1 MDRDSGI
8 YFKEGSILA
17 ESGLVKVYSYNDDL
31 FLEVGPAHT
40 LWALGSELHDYMD
53 QLHDHP
59 RGSVLEVGLG
69 MGIAS
74 RYILTLPRV
83 RSLTTIEQNKD
94 VISVYK
100 QLLEKDTSF
109 TKNFGYKDHLILNT
123 EGLSYLYAT
132 KRKYDFVFL
141 DFYRAIDEDT
151 LPDIED
157 MVLGA
162 RRVLAP
168 GGRIMGWF
176 DKYTPDE
183 HADKFYNLFDGR
195 N

>member
-8 YFKEGSILA
+8 YFKEGSVVA
-17 ESGLVKVYSYNDDL
+17 ESGLVKVYSYSEDL

-40 LWALGSELHDYMD
+40 LWALGSELYDYMD

-59 RGSVLEVGLG
+59 TGSVLEIGLG
-69 MGIAS
+69 MGVAS

-83 RSLTTIEQNKD
+83 RSLTTVEQNKD
-94 VISVYK
+94 VINVYG
-100 QLLEKDTSF
+100 QLLKKDTSF
-109 TKNFGYKDHLILNT
+109 TKNFGYKEHLILNA

-183 HADKFYNLFDGR
+183 HTNKFYSLFE
-195 N
+195 